1 MTNEQIQR
9 LKFLADRVRGLETRR
24 EELSRANDNLSG
36 STDIS
41 FWNTGN
47 SEKSVKL
54 DSKKPAD
61 AELFRTIVTGAREAI
76 REEIR
81 KINVELTHLDSGY
94 VEKGDR
100 P

>member
-1 MTNEQIQR
+1 MTNDQIQR
-9 LKFLADRVRGLETRR
+9 LKFLADRVRGLEARR
-24 EELSRANDNLSG
+24 EELARANDNLAG

-47 SEKSVKL
+47 SQRSVKL

-61 AELFRTIVTGAREAI
+61 AEMFRTIVSGAREAI

-81 KINVELTHLDSGY
+81 KINVELVNLDSGY
-94 VEKGDR
+94 VEKGT
-100 P
+100 